1 MAAQQDEIPNTPA
14 PATTVDLQQPPY
26 IPTTK
31 AVSTTPSSPLSNQ
44 GQQHGPDDHRPDE
57 LPQTPRSRLYLMV
70 LADFGLAFTWLCKFA
85 IATPYF
91 QHTLKAGAFL
101 SHLVWIMGPLS
112 GLIVAPLVGVLSD
125 RCTSSFGRRRPFI
138 FFGTLACIL
147 GMNLFSF
154 APQITLNYL
163 PAARLLAFFAFGVL
177 DFATNAIMFPSR
189 ALMGDLLPAYEQHA
203 VQSAAAVVASLA
215 EICAGV
221 YLWSWKDPVTNVH
234 KVFAMASIVL
244 AVTCSVSL
252 WVCREEPLGPQGLVS
267 RGERE
272 IEMRPL
278 GQALDDEDGGGVGV
292 AGEDNEGDQAG
303 LKAAN
308 RNSNSSD
315 GVTESTDVDLRDKEK
330 GVEEEG
336 EEEEEMGEDEEDIE
350 NRLSSAVANDDDTE
364 EGRDGSESGDRAE
377 GTPRE
382 ARRGEGSGRTGGS
395 FENQTVWSELKD
407 SLRGAIVNFPRPLV
421 RVGVVYGLAWFV
433 WFASLPFYSNWLG
446 AEVLDGD
453 PNAEAG
459 SAAAMEYQRGVTV
472 FSVANVA
479 KAGMAMVF
487 SAFYPRILMCVG
499 AVGERVVFGAA
510 FIGFGWVLWAL
521 AYTKNVLVAGGVI
534 ALGAVPFIA
543 TQTIPIAIV
552 VQRFPERLA
561 SNLGVMNLFCVGAQL
576 IDTLYTGKVAQLAG
590 ESAVLRVAA
599 AWAMA
604 AGVAAVFLL

>member
-1 MAAQQDEIPNTPA
+1 
-14 PATTVDLQQPPY
+14 
-26 IPTTK
+26 
-31 AVSTTPSSPLSNQ
+31 
-44 GQQHGPDDHRPDE
+44 
-57 LPQTPRSRLYLMV
+57 MV
-70 LADFGLAFTWLCKFA
+70 LADFGLSFTWLCKFA

-138 FFGTLACIL
+138 FFGALACIV
-147 GMNLFSF
+147 GMNLFSY

-203 VQSAAAVVASLA
+203 VQSAAAVVASMA

-234 KVFAMASIVL
+234 KVFAMASMVL
-244 AVTCSVSL
+244 AVTCAVSL
-252 WVCREEPLGPQGLVS
+252 WVCREEPLEPQGLVS
-267 RGERE
+267 GRERE

-278 GQALDDEDGGGVGV
+278 GQGFDDEDGHGVGV
-292 AGEDNEGDQAG
+292 MGGEGEGDQAG
-303 LKAAN
+303 LKGESQG
-308 RNSNSSD
+308 SNSSD
-315 GVTESTDVDLRDKEK
+315 GVPESTEVDVGEKKE
-330 GVEEEG
+330 GVEDD
-336 EEEEEMGEDEEDIE
+336 EEMGEDDEDIE
-350 NRLSSAVANDDDTE
+350 NRLSSAVAADDGTGE
-364 EGRDGSESGDRAE
+364 EREGSNGGDGMEGPQQEAGRDE
-377 GTPRE
+377 GNAG
-382 ARRGEGSGRTGGS
+382 ARVS

-421 RVGVVYGLAWFV
+421 RVGIVYGLAWFV
-433 WFASLPFYSNWLG
+433 WFASLPFYSSWLG

-459 SAAAMEYQRGVTV
+459 SAEAMEYQRGVTV

-479 KAGMAMVF
+479 KAVMAMVF

-510 FIGFGWVLWAL
+510 FIGFGWILWAL

-604 AGVAAVFLL
+604 AGVAAVSLL